1 MTCEHTS
8 PKLISKYF
16 CTVCQTFYGE
26 TEITVEVLARA
37 FWMMKAE
44 DHKERVGTALDQ
56 SDEFDDQSE
65 ELRESCRSRVGRLLE
80 IAKEVAKEARDG

>member
-1 MTCEHTS
+1 MSCEHSS
-8 PKLISKYF
+8 PRLISKFF
-16 CTVCQTFYGE
+16 CTTCQQFYGE

-65 ELRESCRSRVGRLLE
+65 ELREWCRWRVGRLME
-80 IAKEVAKEARDG
+80 IAKEVAKEARNG